1 MTVYKVKVSQ
11 KQVLHDIRSGMD
23 ETAIQKKYN
32 LSVKGLKRLYEKL
45 AEAGALVNG
54 LKPPPRKLNLLAILA
69 DIRAGMSASE
79 LMQKYQLSQKML
91 REVSKKLLDAE
102 GTRSAEDEPDT
113 LIAERTDLI
122 STREFVRHEL
132 DFDLPIYEATRPDIH
147 GVVRDVSEAGISI
160 AGIEANVGD
169 TKTLVVL
176 GDELGEFSAFEFQG
190 SCRWFYADSA
200 EGTSLAGFSIDKISE
215 HDSHE
220 LRKLIRLVLVT
231 G

>member
-54 LKPPPRKLNLLAILA
+54 LKPPPRKLNLLAVLA

-79 LMQKYQLSQKML
+79 LMQKHQLSQKML
-91 REVSKKLLDAE
+91 REVSKKLLEAE
-102 GTRSAEDEPDT
+102 GTRSAVEETET

-132 DFDLPIYEATRPDIH
+132 DFDLPIYESTRPEIH
-147 GVVRDVSEAGISI
+147 GVVRDVSEAGISM
-160 AGIEANVGD
+160 AGIEADVGD

-176 GDELGEFSAFEFQG
+176 GDELGEFSSFEFQG
-190 SCRWFYADSA
+190 TCRWCYDDSD
-200 EGTSLAGFSIDKISE
+200 EGTSLAGFAIDKISE
-215 HDSHE
+215 HDSQE